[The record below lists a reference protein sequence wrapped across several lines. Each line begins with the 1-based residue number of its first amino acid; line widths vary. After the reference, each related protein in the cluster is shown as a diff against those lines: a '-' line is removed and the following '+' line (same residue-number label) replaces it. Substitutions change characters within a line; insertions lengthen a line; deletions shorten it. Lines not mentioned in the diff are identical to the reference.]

1 MDLIIGISMTAA
13 AAAIAM
19 VLIHRKA
26 VAANMRMENEVRIKE
41 KELQL
46 VRTEL
51 DKLSVEQKEATA
63 QIIALQR
70 RNAALEAEKKS
81 DEEKEKADSIRQQ
94 LMNAEF
100 ERLAGS
106 ILEHNRRVFLDTNRN
121 ELDKVLSPLK
131 EKLSEFGETVRNT
144 YNADTRERFSLQQQ
158 IEKLVTANKQISD
171 DARRLAQALKGNTK
185 IQGDWGEHILET
197 MLEHS
202 GLTKGREYDTQ
213 ETLRDKTGKP
223 LTSESEKKMRPD
235 VIVYYPDDTKI
246 IIDSKTSLT
255 AYLRY
260 TEAENEDEKTAAAK
274 EHVLSV
280 RKHVSE
286 LAGKSY
292 QDYVKSV
299 DFVMMFIPNDY
310 AYMLAMEQDSRLWM
324 DAYDKR
330 VMIVSPMHLISVLKM
345 VSALWKKEE
354 QNINTM
360 KIVKT
365 ASDIYAKLCAFCES
379 MEKVG
384 KSIENAENNYE
395 EAMKRLSTG
404 KDNAIRKLELLR
416 NLGIDYRNKHIPERL
431 LHGNEY
437 IDTKELT
444 DNTDAAPTR
453 QTD

>member
-1 MDLIIGISMTAA
+1 MTLHVGDAAEAAVEEVEELFEAASFTDVLWGVVSVLVLAFFFALILHSVWKSAQDHPAAVEKRPNGVRGGLLLVAAYLLALGLFRLASAANIVAYLNAVGGEAATLVMNMKFAGPAALAALISFIGCHRLACGRRPLAA

-19 VLIHRKA
+19 VLIHKKA
-26 VAANMRMENEVRIKE
+26 AAANMRLENEVRIKE

-46 VRTEL
+46 ARTEL
-51 DKLSVEQKEATA
+51 DKLSAEQKEATA

-70 RNAALEAEKKS
+70 KNAALEAEKKS

-202 GLTKGREYDTQ
+202 GLTKGREYVTQ

-223 LTSESEKKMRPD
+223 LTSES
-235 VIVYYPDDTKI
+235 
-246 IIDSKTSLT
+246 
-255 AYLRY
+255 
-260 TEAENEDEKTAAAK
+260 
-274 EHVLSV
+274 
-280 RKHVSE
+280 
-286 LAGKSY
+286 
-292 QDYVKSV
+292 
-299 DFVMMFIPNDY
+299 
-310 AYMLAMEQDSRLWM
+310 
-324 DAYDKR
+324 
-330 VMIVSPMHLISVLKM
+330 
-345 VSALWKKEE
+345 
-354 QNINTM
+354 
-360 KIVKT
+360 
-365 ASDIYAKLCAFCES
+365 
-379 MEKVG
+379 
-384 KSIENAENNYE
+384 
-395 EAMKRLSTG
+395 
-404 KDNAIRKLELLR
+404 
-416 NLGIDYRNKHIPERL
+416 
-431 LHGNEY
+431 
-437 IDTKELT
+437 
-444 DNTDAAPTR
+444 
-453 QTD
+453 